1 MNLRNLVYLGFALIL
16 TILASARSQT
26 PATTPAAPTVKSIHV
41 DFEKFAPGAEPEGF
55 TSALTGGGG
64 AVRWAIQED
73 PSAPSGAKALTQ
85 LSTDKTNQ
93 RYPLCI
99 CNSFSTRDVEVWT
112 QFKPICGEI
121 DQAGG
126 LVARYTDRNNYYVVR
141 ANALEDN
148 VRLYRVVNGVR
159 TQFAGADV
167 KVAPRQWHTLKL
179 IVRGSHFQVIFNDKT
194 LFEADDKTF
203 DAAGKVGL
211 WTKADSVSE
220 FDNFNA
226 IGQD

>member
-1 MNLRNLVYLGFALIL
+1 MNSRNLVCLAFALTL
-16 TILASARSQT
+16 FMLASARSQPPGT
-26 PATTPAAPTVKSIHV
+26 SPATAKSIHV
-41 DFEKFAPGAEPEGF
+41 DFEKFVTSAELEGF

-73 PSAPSGAKALTQ
+73 PSAPSGAKVLTQ

-99 CNSFSTRDVEVWT
+99 CNSFSARDVEVWT
-112 QFKPICGEI
+112 QFKPISGEV

-126 LVARYTDRNNYYVVR
+126 VVARYTDRNNYYVVR

-226 IGQD
+226 LSQD

>member
-1 MNLRNLVYLGFALIL
+1 MNSRNLVCLAFALTL
-16 TILASARSQT
+16 VMLASARSQS
-26 PATTPAAPTVKSIHV
+26 PATSPATAKSIHV
-41 DFEKFAPGAEPEGF
+41 DFEKFVTSAELEGF

-73 PSAPSGAKALTQ
+73 PSAPSGAKVLTQ

-99 CNSFSTRDVEVWT
+99 CNSFSARDVEVWT
-112 QFKPICGEI
+112 QFKPISGEV

-126 LVARYTDRNNYYVVR
+126 VVARYTDRNNYYVVR

-211 WTKADSVSE
+211 WTKADSISE

-226 IGQD
+226 LSQD